1 MQMVKEMSTA
11 AVPSGASTSF
21 HRDTWVEVDL
31 DHIAWNI
38 AQIRKQ
44 LPEETSFIAVVK
56 ANAYGHG
63 DVEVAATAMEA
74 GASYLAV
81 AFLDEALALRD
92 KGITAPILVLGAARP
107 EDAPLAA
114 AQSITLTI
122 FQKEWVEE
130 ARMHLHDKE
139 RLSVHVKVDTGM
151 GRIGIRSSEELAEI
165 EALLQSDDRWEWEG
179 IYTHFATADEPD
191 TSYFERQLGLF
202 QEMLNGLTRQP
213 KWIHCSNSAA
223 ALRFPKARFNAV
235 RVGLSMYGIAPSSTV
250 QQEAALPLKEA
261 FSLRTKLIHVKK
273 MPKGEKIGYGA
284 TYETQEEEWIGTLP
298 IGYADGWIRRLQGQE
313 VLVDGVRAPIVG
325 RICMDQC
332 MIRLPAQ
339 AAVGTTVTLIG
350 HADTSFIPVDEIA
363 GKLETIAYEVLCLI
377 GSRVP
382 RIYKRTLLASSVHV

>member
-1 MQMVKEMSTA
+1 MSTA
-11 AVPSGASTSF
+11 AVPAGATPTF
-21 HRDTWVEVDL
+21 YRDTWVEVDL

-44 LPEETSFIAVVK
+44 LPEETAFIAVVK

-63 DVEVAATAMEA
+63 DVQVAAAALEA

-81 AFLDEALALRD
+81 ACLDEALALRD
-92 KGITAPILVLGAARP
+92 KGITAPILVLGATRP
-107 EDAPLAA
+107 VDVSLAA
-114 AQSITLTI
+114 ARGITLTI
-122 FQKEWVEE
+122 FQKQWVND
-130 ARMHLHDKE
+130 ARMHLHDKD
-139 RLSVHVKVDTGM
+139 RLKVHVKVDTGM
-151 GRIGIRSSEELAEI
+151 GRIGIRSSEELTEI
-165 EALLQSDDRWEWEG
+165 EGLIQADDRLEWEG
-179 IYTHFATADEPD
+179 IYTHFSTADEPD
-191 TSYFERQLGLF
+191 TAYFERQLGLF
-202 QEMLNGLTRQP
+202 QEMLGRLTRQP
-213 KWIHCSNSAA
+213 EMIHCSNSAA

-235 RVGLSMYGIAPSSTV
+235 RVGLAMYGVTPSDAV
-250 QQEAALPLKEA
+250 KDEAQLPLKEA

-273 MPKGEKIGYGA
+273 LPKGEKVGYGA
-284 TYETQEEEWIGTLP
+284 TYETEEEEWIGTLP

-363 GKLETIAYEVLCLI
+363 EKLETIAYEVLCLI

-382 RIYKRTLLASSVHV
+382 RIYKRTLLA